1 MHAAPMSRLL
11 CAFAAVFVLAACP
24 KNVPENVA
32 GSEDEQ
38 MDTYGSQLEELR
50 ARSAQ
55 DMKCEDWCGMQGK
68 VCNISS
74 KVCDIANKKSERADF
89 QSKCVAAQEDC
100 ARFTDS
106 CSSCK
111 K

>member
-1 MHAAPMSRLL
+1 MHDPPMTRLAL
-11 CAFAAVFVLAACP
+11 AFAALLVFAACP
-24 KNVPENVA
+24 KNVENVS

-38 MDTYGSQLEELR
+38 MDQYSAQLEELR
-50 ARSAQ
+50 ARAAQ
-55 DMKCEDWCGMQGK
+55 DMKCDDWCGMQGK
-68 VCNISS
+68 VCGTSS
-74 KVCDIANKKSERADF
+74 KVCDLSNKKSERADF

-100 ARFTDS
+100 ARFKDS

>member
-1 MHAAPMSRLL
+1 MNRILL
-11 CAFAAVFVLAACP
+11 ALFSLLALAACP
-24 KNVPENVA
+24 KNVETVS

-38 MDTYGSQLEELR
+38 MDRYGAQLEEAR
-50 ARSAQ
+50 TRSAQ
-55 DMKCEDWCGMQGK
+55 DMKCDDWCGMQGK
-68 VCNISS
+68 VCDTSAR
-74 KVCDIANKKSERADF
+74 VCDIAGKKPDRADF

-100 ARFTDS
+100 ARFSDS

>member
-1 MHAAPMSRLL
+1 MTRLALACVVGL
-11 CAFAAVFVLAACP
+11 CLSGCP

-38 MDTYGSQLEELR
+38 MDRYSAQLEELR
-50 ARSAQ
+50 TRSAQ
-55 DMKCEDWCGMQGK
+55 DMKCDDWCGMKDKACGT
-68 VCNISS
+68 S
-74 KVCDIANKKSERADF
+74 KSVCDIAAKKPDRADF
-89 QSKCVAAQEDC
+89 QSKCVASQEDC

>member
-1 MHAAPMSRLL
+1 MNRLALACAAI
-11 CAFAAVFVLAACP
+11 FALTACP
-24 KNVPENVA
+24 KNVPENVS

-38 MDTYGSQLEELR
+38 MDNYGAQLEELR
-50 ARSAQ
+50 TRSAQ
-55 DMKCEDWCGMQGK
+55 DMKCDDWCGLKSK
-68 VCNISS
+68 VCGISS
-74 KVCDIANKKSERADF
+74 KVCDIANKKADRNDF
-89 QSKCVAAQEDC
+89 QAKCVASQEDC

>member
-1 MHAAPMSRLL
+1 MSRF
-11 CAFAAVFVLAACP
+11 AFACAVVLSLAACP
-24 KNVPENVA
+24 KNVPDNVA

-38 MDTYGSQLEELR
+38 MDRYAAQLEEVR
-50 ARSAQ
+50 TRSAQ
-55 DMKCEDWCGMQGK
+55 DMKCDDWCGMKGK
-68 VCNISS
+68 TCDTA
-74 KVCDIANKKSERADF
+74 KAVCDLSAKKTERADF

>member
-1 MHAAPMSRLL
+1 MTRLALACVFGL
-11 CAFAAVFVLAACP
+11 CLAGCP

-38 MDTYGSQLEELR
+38 MDRYSAQLEELR
-50 ARSAQ
+50 TRSAQ
-55 DMKCEDWCGMQGK
+55 DMKCDDWCGMKDKACGT
-68 VCNISS
+68 S
-74 KVCDIANKKSERADF
+74 KSVCDIAGKKPDRADF
-89 QSKCVAAQEDC
+89 QSKCVASQEDC